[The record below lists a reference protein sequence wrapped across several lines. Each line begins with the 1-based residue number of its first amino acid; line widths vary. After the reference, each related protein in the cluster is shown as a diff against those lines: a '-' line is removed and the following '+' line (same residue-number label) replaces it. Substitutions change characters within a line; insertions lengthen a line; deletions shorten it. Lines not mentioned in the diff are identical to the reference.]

1 MATQKTYIQK
11 TDEKDQ
17 KDMFGNH
24 VTFFNKMQ
32 GVATKIRKEKNT
44 LESIVAMSRKKKQT
58 TLYTEL
64 LGVNNFVV
72 IGASRLIF
80 WSI

>member
-32 GVATKIRKEKNT
+32 GVATKIRKEKI
-44 LESIVAMSRKKKQT
+44 L
-58 TLYTEL
+58 
-64 LGVNNFVV
+64 
-72 IGASRLIF
+72 
-80 WSI
+80 

>member
-32 GVATKIRKEKNT
+32 GVATKIRKEKILQNQQQQCQ
-44 LESIVAMSRKKKQT
+44 EKKAD
-58 TLYTEL
+58 
-64 LGVNNFVV
+64 NF
-72 IGASRLIF
+72 IH
-80 WSI
+80 